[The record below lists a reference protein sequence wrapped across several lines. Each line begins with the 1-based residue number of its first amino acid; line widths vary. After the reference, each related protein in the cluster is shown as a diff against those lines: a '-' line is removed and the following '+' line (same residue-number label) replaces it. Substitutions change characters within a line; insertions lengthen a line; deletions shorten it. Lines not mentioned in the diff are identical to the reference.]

1 MVATPVENRIETLE
15 DRVETVE
22 VRMGSLENRM
32 GSLENRMGTVEV
44 RMGTLET
51 EVRTLRD
58 EIRNHFVTRAD
69 LEKAKWQLGAL
80 VIGSIGA
87 ATTIITLVGRIWV

>member
-1 MVATPVENRIETLE
+1 MTATPVENRIVTLE
-15 DRVETVE
+15 DR
-22 VRMGSLENRM
+22 MGTLEN
-32 GSLENRMGTVEV
+32 

-80 VIGSIGA
+80 VIGSIGV
-87 ATTIITLVGRIWV
+87 ATTIITMVGRIWN